1 MKFIA
6 TQLES
11 VFILEIE
18 PHEDERGFFA
28 RSFCRDEFQARGL
41 NADIAQCSIS
51 FNQRRG
57 TLRGVHYQAAPF
69 AEAKLV
75 RCTAGAIY
83 DLIVDLRPDSA
94 TYKQWLAVELTAA
107 NRQTLYVPEHFAHG
121 FQSLADETEVF
132 YQISETYHPEASRG
146 IRWND
151 PSFGFRWPLEELVIS
166 ERDRNFP
173 DFDA

>member
-1 MKFIA
+1 VKFIE
-6 TQLES
+6 TELES
-11 VFILEIE
+11 AFILEVE

-83 DLIVDLRPDSA
+83 DLIVDLRPGSA

-107 NRQTLYVPEHFAHG
+107 NRRMLYVPEHFAHG

-151 PSFGFRWPLEELVIS
+151 PSFGFRWPLGELVIS